1 MKISYHEYLTFLRRF
16 HTKDEINF
24 TIPKPFEF
32 LKRDYQSKKL
42 QKIFEILSERVGIED
57 YYINYK
63 IRANKLKPGIW
74 GNKLGNII
82 ETEKEN
88 RLKRQEKL
96 KEKIIA
102 EMKPFSFYDED
113 ERKYKEKISNEPI
126 PPNFPPFRANAIK
139 WLSQVNIYNDM
150 IRKEKEEREN
160 RIKERMQK
168 TFNASKLPP
177 RMHMHM
183 LELKRKEEEEKLYG
197 KKVYNKHLKQKFHAK
212 KIPDFKRLQNEFE
225 TKLDEM
231 KKAAV
236 PTVPEP
242 FTFHEPKKK
251 IPLYDFFDNENDPN
265 YKNPVLKKNNI
276 DDVIKKMKRKPK
288 IEPKSTK
295 SLDLLMEVRRKEIE
309 ERERKVEEKM
319 LEDLLRKE
327 RQDRLKERVQN
338 SKAIID
344 NKKQLEENRRKLQED
359 FINNLQKNK
368 ESYQNEL
375 QRRLEKVYAAP
386 LMLEQIGS
394 GKGEKFTMN
403 KNTKDDLNELLADQE
418 DNDAMMDENENQ
430 DENVQVEADDEY
442 DENNEEK
449 E

>member
-1 MKISYHEYLTFLRRF
+1 
-16 HTKDEINF
+16 
-24 TIPKPFEF
+24 
-32 LKRDYQSKKL
+32 
-42 QKIFEILSERVGIED
+42 
-57 YYINYK
+57 
-63 IRANKLKPGIW
+63 
-74 GNKLGNII
+74 
-82 ETEKEN
+82 
-88 RLKRQEKL
+88 
-96 KEKIIA
+96 
-102 EMKPFSFYDED
+102 
-113 ERKYKEKISNEPI
+113 
-126 PPNFPPFRANAIK
+126 
-139 WLSQVNIYNDM
+139 M
-150 IRKEKEEREN
+150 IRKEKEEREK
-160 RIKERMQK
+160 RIKERIEK
-168 TFNASKLPP
+168 TLNASKLPP

-197 KKVYNKHLKQKFHAK
+197 KNYKNFEKKYKFKAN

-231 KKAAV
+231 KKSAV

-251 IPLYDFFDNENDPN
+251 IPLYNHFDNENDPN
-265 YKNPVLKKNNI
+265 YKNPVLKKNI
-276 DDVIKKMKRKPK
+276 EDVIKKMKRKPK
-288 IEPKSTK
+288 LEPKSTK
-295 SLDLLMEVRRKEIE
+295 SLNLLMEVRRKEIE

-359 FINNLQKNK
+359 FINNLQKKK
-368 ESYQNEL
+368 ESYENEL

-386 LMLEQIGS
+386 LMLEQIG

-418 DNDAMMDENENQ
+418 DNDNDGMMDENENQ
-430 DENVQVEADDEY
+430 DENIQAEADDEY

-449 E
+449 EVEQNS

>member
-1 MKISYHEYLTFLRRF
+1 
-16 HTKDEINF
+16 
-24 TIPKPFEF
+24 
-32 LKRDYQSKKL
+32 
-42 QKIFEILSERVGIED
+42 
-57 YYINYK
+57 
-63 IRANKLKPGIW
+63 
-74 GNKLGNII
+74 
-82 ETEKEN
+82 
-88 RLKRQEKL
+88 
-96 KEKIIA
+96 
-102 EMKPFSFYDED
+102 MKPFSFYDED

-449 E
+449 EN